1 MDFSPRASSRAAC
14 PPVLTCAFCR
24 GTGEVTEEE
33 AMDYDPCRD
42 YEGEADEAARDAL
55 GPQNYGKAR

>member
-1 MDFSPRASSRAAC
+1 M
-14 PPVLTCAFCR
+14 PPVIACAFCR

-42 YEGEADEAARDAL
+42 YEGEADEAARDAYWDRKIMERL
-55 GPQNYGKAR
+55 GK